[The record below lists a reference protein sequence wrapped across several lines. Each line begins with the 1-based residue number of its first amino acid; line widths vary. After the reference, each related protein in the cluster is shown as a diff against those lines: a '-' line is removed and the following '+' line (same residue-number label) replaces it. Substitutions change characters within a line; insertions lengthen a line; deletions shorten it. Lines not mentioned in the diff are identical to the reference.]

1 MAEEDEATAG
11 LVQKGSE
18 YPKTQAKVGSTTEFS
33 QTYSLTMWPPHP
45 SDDDLA
51 DAVKSWQDDARERGL
66 TPAKTAETE
75 VSGEGG
81 LTFIKVTGRV
91 RKAASKE

>member
-1 MAEEDEATAG
+1 MAEEDEAVAG
-11 LVQKGSE
+11 LVEKGSE
-18 YPKTQAKVGSTTEFS
+18 YPKTQAKSGSTSEYS
-33 QTYSLTMWPPHP
+33 QTYSFQIWPPHP
-45 SDDDLA
+45 TDDVLA
-51 DAVKSWQDDARERGL
+51 TAVKSWQDEARQLGL
-66 TPAKTAETE
+66 TPAKTAQTE